1 MKPILIP
8 DLMPVTEE
16 IASLTVG
23 VYKVLTDALE
33 ELTGDRYGIFRSSSP
48 LIEVQTEVKK

>member
-8 DLMPVTEE
+8 DLMPAAEE

-33 ELTGDRYGIFRSSSP
+33 ELVTRD
-48 LIEVQTEVKK
+48 

>member
-8 DLMPVTEE
+8 DLMPVTPVTEE

-23 VYKVLTDALE
+23 VYKALTDALE
-33 ELTGDRYGIFRSSSP
+33 ELVAGD
-48 LIEVQTEVKK
+48 

>member
-1 MKPILIP
+1 MASVRRTQP

-23 VYKVLTDALE
+23 VYKALTDALE
-33 ELTGDRYGIFRSSSP
+33 ELVAGD
-48 LIEVQTEVKK
+48 